1 MPDKSQRPGLILA
14 VLSFA
19 AFMAS
24 LDVFIVNVAFDAIGA
39 DFHGT
44 TLAQLSWVLNAYAIV
59 YAALLIPAGRV
70 ADRYG
75 RKGGFLVGLTVFTL
89 ASAACAASGGVWW
102 LVTFRVVQAAGAALL
117 TPASLGLVVAS
128 VPLERR
134 ARAVRTWAAS
144 GAVAAALG
152 PAVGGLRGL
161 RGKSARCW
169 RPVRER
175 RTVRPP

>member
-1 MPDKSQRPGLILA
+1 MINIAERVPTTPSERAMGQRSARQRPRSRSGPTSCAVSSLTRATLACLHNSQPLMSLTMPDKSQRPGLILA

-75 RKGGFLVGLTVFTL
+75 RKGGFLIGLTVFTL
-89 ASAACAASGGVWW
+89 ARAACAATGGGGW
-102 LVTFRVVQAAGAALL
+102 RV
-117 TPASLGLVVAS
+117 
-128 VPLERR
+128 
-134 ARAVRTWAAS
+134 
-144 GAVAAALG
+144 
-152 PAVGGLRGL
+152 
-161 RGKSARCW
+161 
-169 RPVRER
+169 
-175 RTVRPP
+175 